1 MDLYP
6 LETRQSYSA
15 DVSYTLEEIAASVR
29 QIAKVFF
36 PHFTMVKIANLSF
49 AGKRNPVRC
58 RVLLQRD
65 PAPRHK
71 HS

>member
-29 QIAKVFF
+29 QIAKVRLPGRVRSSLALYTARRGFGSDREDVF
-36 PHFTMVKIANLSF
+36 GANPT
-49 AGKRNPVRC
+49 N
-58 RVLLQRD
+58 
-65 PAPRHK
+65 
-71 HS
+71 